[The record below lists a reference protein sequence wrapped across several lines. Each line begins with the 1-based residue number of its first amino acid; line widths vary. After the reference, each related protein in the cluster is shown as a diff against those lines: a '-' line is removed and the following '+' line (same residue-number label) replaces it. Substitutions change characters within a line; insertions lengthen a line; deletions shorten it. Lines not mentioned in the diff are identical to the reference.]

1 MAAPAY
7 VAWVVGILIGS
18 LMYLC
23 TAVTADYFMAD
34 IGGMLSEVLVPS
46 AAMPGVAVS
55 ISMIAYRR
63 SRRTWGHES

>member
-7 VAWVVGILIGS
+7 VAWVVGILIDRS
-18 LMYLC
+18 C
-23 TAVTADYFMAD
+23 TMH
-34 IGGMLSEVLVPS
+34 GGDGRLLYGGYRRMLSEVLVPS